1 MGATPQEVGQEILTQ
16 SMVTLDTNTFGSL
29 DMKLQSHEVVFE
41 NSLLECLQF
50 QLDKF
55 FFLQGIR

>member
-29 DMKLQSHEVVFE
+29 DMKLQRHAVVFY
-41 NSLLECLQF
+41 NFIMIQQQPLSRRCTH
-50 QLDKF
+50 
-55 FFLQGIR
+55 